1 MGGIG
6 VTLDTHTEFL
16 AGSEVL
22 SIVRHIEELGFESVW
37 LTDTYGREPFVLA
50 SVLLSTTSR
59 IRVGTGIASMYGRD
73 AMAAEQTRRTL
84 SELFPGRFLMGL
96 GVSAP
101 FANEQRKAQLMSPAG
116 KVSSYLDDMRSF
128 QMLSAEPESM
138 APVYV
143 AAHGPKLQ
151 GLALE
156 KADGIL
162 TWVMPAE
169 HTKLTRIRV
178 GADLDVTCH
187 VPFLL
192 DADPVR
198 ARQCAREYLSV
209 WLQLPWYLKSWRTA
223 GFSDADLSEVGS
235 DAFIDS
241 VVAWGSLD
249 SIVAHVERYFDAGAS
264 RVLLEPLRKTQAGE
278 PSDVFHQAEV
288 TADWPA
294 LDLLAERLLSEGQP

>member
-1 MGGIG
+1 MGEIG

-16 AGSEVL
+16 AGSQVL

-37 LTDTYGREPFVLA
+37 LTDTMGREPFVLA
-50 SVLLSTTSR
+50 SALLSATGR

-73 AMAAEQTRRTL
+73 ALAARQTRQTL

-101 FANEQRKAQLMSPAG
+101 FANEGRKAHLMSPAG
-116 KVSSYLDDMRSF
+116 KVSSFLDDMRSF
-128 QMLSAEPESM
+128 QILSAEPETM

-169 HTKLTRIRV
+169 HIELTRTRI
-178 GADLDVTCH
+178 GNDLDVSCQ
-187 VPFLL
+187 VPFML
-192 DADPVR
+192 DADADQ
-198 ARQCAREYLSV
+198 ARRCAREYLAV
-209 WLQLPWYLKSWRTA
+209 WLQLPWYCRSWRAA
-223 GFSDADLSEVGS
+223 GFSDADLSGGGS
-235 DAFIDS
+235 DAFIDA
-241 VVAWGSLD
+241 VVAWGD
-249 SIVAHVERYFDAGAS
+249 AGTIADRVARYFDAGAS
-264 RVLLEPLRKTQAGE
+264 RVILEPLRKTREGE
-278 PSDVFHQAEV
+278 ARDVFHQADV

-294 LDLLAERLLSEGQP
+294 LDVLAERLLG